1 MSLLLETIR
10 VADGIPQNLGYHQRR
25 VDRSRA
31 ALFSSDG
38 RLDLSALR
46 ILRDLP
52 AGIFR
57 WRIIYG
63 ADIHEMT
70 AEQYHPKKISSVKT
84 FHDDKIDY
92 TFKYA
97 DRMIFSEML
106 DKKGDCDDILIIR
119 NGLITD
125 MSYANVAFFDGTQWL
140 TPRIPL
146 LAGTCRERLLETGS
160 IREADI
166 AISDLDRFSTVSV
179 INAML
184 DLGEMTFPVSGIIP

>member
-10 VADGIPQNLGYHQRR
+10 IADGIPQNLGYHQRR

-63 ADIHEMT
+63 A
-70 AEQYHPKKISSVKT
+70 ISMK
-84 FHDDKIDY
+84 
-92 TFKYA
+92 
-97 DRMIFSEML
+97 
-106 DKKGDCDDILIIR
+106 
-119 NGLITD
+119 
-125 MSYANVAFFDGTQWL
+125 
-140 TPRIPL
+140 
-146 LAGTCRERLLETGS
+146 
-160 IREADI
+160 
-166 AISDLDRFSTVSV
+166 
-179 INAML
+179 
-184 DLGEMTFPVSGIIP
+184 